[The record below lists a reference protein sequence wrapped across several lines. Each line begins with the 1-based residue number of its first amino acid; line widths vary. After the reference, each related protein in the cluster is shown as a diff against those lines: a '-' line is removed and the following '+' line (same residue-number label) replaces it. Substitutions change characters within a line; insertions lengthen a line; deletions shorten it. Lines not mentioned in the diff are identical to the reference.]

1 MRVLLMLLF
10 AASFALTGCSGTK
23 TVGDKVD
30 LQDKTAI
37 RSSNETEVDAAT
49 GIDLASYLRRLPGV
63 TVRGSGSSASVRVRT
78 QSSFGAVSD
87 PLFVVNGTILGTNF
101 SQVFTAIDV
110 NEIKTVRVLKSASET
125 AAYGLQGGNGVLEFK
140 LKN

>member
-1 MRVLLMLLF
+1 MRLLVMLLF
-10 AASFALTGCSGTK
+10 AASFVLAGCSSAK
-23 TVGDKVD
+23 NVGDNID

-37 RSSNETEVDAAT
+37 KSSNETEVDAAS

-63 TVRGSGSSASVRVRT
+63 TVRGSGATASVRVRT

-87 PLFVVNGTILGTNF
+87 PLFVVNGTIMGTNF

-110 NEIKTVRVLKSASET
+110 NEIKSVRVLKSASET
-125 AAYGLQGGNGVLEFK
+125 ATYGLQGGNGVLEFK
-140 LKN
+140 LKK

>member
-1 MRVLLMLLF
+1 MRILVLLLF
-10 AASFALTGCSGTK
+10 AISCSLTSCSSTK
-23 TVGDKVD
+23 AVGDNVD
-30 LQDKTAI
+30 FQDKTAI
-37 RSSNETEVDAAT
+37 KSSNETEVDAAT

-63 TVRGSGSSASVRVRT
+63 TVRGSGSTASVRVRT

-101 SQVFTAIDV
+101 AQVFTAIDV
-110 NEIKTVRVLKSASET
+110 NEIKSVRVLKSASET
-125 AAYGLQGGNGVLEFK
+125 ATYGLQGGNGVLEFK